1 MSHALRAIT
10 AAAAVTLIAPAALA
24 QVVKIDGSS
33 TVYPVTEGIAEDFQ
47 KAKKNA
53 IKVTVGIS
61 GTGGGFKKFCRGETD
76 VQNASRPILAAEMA
90 DCKAAGVEY
99 IELPVAFDALTVVM
113 NPRNTFLQAISVD
126 ELKKIWEPAAQ
137 GKITKW
143 NQVNPAW
150 PDAPIKL
157 FGAGSDSGTFDYFT
171 EAINGK
177 SKSSRGETD
186 VSNASR
192 PITKKEM
199 EDCRAAGISYLEMPV
214 AYDALT
220 VVINPKNS
228 FLESATVAEMKK
240 LWEPAAQG
248 KVSRWNQVNP
258 AWPDAPVKLFGAGA
272 DSGTFEYFTEAI
284 VGKSKASRGDY
295 TASEDDN
302 VLVQGVSQ
310 DVNAIGYFGYA
321 YYAENQSRLK
331 AVPIVEKAG
340 KPAVS
345 PSEATV
351 LNGSY
356 QPLSRPIFIYVSAKS
371 LAKSEVKEFSE
382 YYMKNAAKIAKEVKY
397 VPLPPQAY
405 TVGLEHIAKMKKGT
419 VMGGKNEVGVRIED
433 LLAREAKL

>member
-1 MSHALRAIT
+1 MSYALRAVSV
-10 AAAAVTLIAPAALA
+10 AAAAAFLVPAALA

-47 KAKKNA
+47 KSKKNA

-61 GTGGGFKKFCRGETD
+61 GTGGGFKKFCRGESD
-76 VQNASRPILAAEMA
+76 IQNASRPILAAEMA

-113 NPRNTFLQAISVD
+113 NPRNTFLQSITVD
-126 ELKKIWEPAAQ
+126 ELKKIWEPGAQ
-137 GKITKW
+137 GKVTRW
-143 NQVNPAW
+143 NQVNAAW

-171 EAINGK
+171 EAIN
-177 SKSSRGETD
+177 
-186 VSNASR
+186 
-192 PITKKEM
+192 
-199 EDCRAAGISYLEMPV
+199 
-214 AYDALT
+214 
-220 VVINPKNS
+220 
-228 FLESATVAEMKK
+228 
-240 LWEPAAQG
+240 
-248 KVSRWNQVNP
+248 
-258 AWPDAPVKLFGAGA
+258 
-272 DSGTFEYFTEAI
+272 
-284 VGKSKASRGDY
+284 GKSKASRGDY

-340 KPAVS
+340 KPAVG
-345 PSEATV
+345 PSEASV
-351 LNGSY
+351 LNGTY
-356 QPLSRPIFIYVSAKS
+356 QPLSRPIFIYVSEKA
-371 LAKSEVKEFSE
+371 LAKPEVKEFAE

-397 VPLPPQAY
+397 VPLPAQAY
-405 TVGLEHIAKMKKGT
+405 TIGLDHIAKMKKGT
-419 VMGGKNEVGVRIED
+419 VMGGKNEVGVRVED